1 MTGAPLIA
9 KRLMTRTRTNA
20 VFLLILLL
28 AVSAPAQEGSDATH
42 LLDPAADRVPLQTV
56 VPVYPQK
63 ALRDRVQG
71 EVEVCFNVD
80 REGRTS
86 RIAVRR
92 SSHRMFEKPAINAV
106 RASSYLPLEEHEILS
121 GIKTCRTFRF
131 QLDPVAIEDP
141 AEPLVGTE
149 S

>member
-1 MTGAPLIA
+1 MSNKARWLIIPFLA
-9 KRLMTRTRTNA
+9 LAAGLPADENA
-20 VFLLILLL
+20 DT
-28 AVSAPAQEGSDATH
+28 AH
-42 LLDPAADRVPLQTV
+42 LLDPAADRVPLHTV
-56 VPVYPQK
+56 FPEYPER

-71 EVEVCFNVD
+71 SVEVCFFVD

-92 SSHRMFEKPAINAV
+92 SSHRVFEKPAIQAV
-106 RASSYLPLEEHEILS
+106 KASSYEPLKGNEVMS

-131 QLDPVAIEDP
+131 RLDPVAIEDP
-141 AEPLVGTE
+141 VEFSGDVE